1 MILISSDELGRG
13 TATYDGTAI
22 AGAVVTHLLDMRWVR
37 ISKYLC
43 FVLSFK
49 IHIIVTV
56 LTTVRART
64 MFATHYHCLAG
75 EQREGMVAA
84 HMACMVENEG
94 HEDISQE
101 NITFLYKLSEGA
113 APKSHGFNAAK
124 LAGLPH
130 DIIRAGHA
138 KAKQFEQEEKQR
150 ELFHQFMNVQDNV
163 GDIKSL
169 LSKLS
174 LVY

>member
-1 MILISSDELGRG
+1 
-13 TATYDGTAI
+13 
-22 AGAVVTHLLDMRWVR
+22 
-37 ISKYLC
+37 
-43 FVLSFK
+43 
-49 IHIIVTV
+49 
-56 LTTVRART
+56 

-75 EQREGMVAA
+75 EEREGMVAA

-130 DIIRAGHA
+130 DIIRAGYDMA
-138 KAKQFEQEEKQR
+138 KKFEERERKR
-150 ELFHQFMNVQDNV
+150 ELFQQLMKVPADAS
-163 GDIKSL
+163 DIKTL

-174 LVY
+174 LVQ

>member
-1 MILISSDELGRG
+1 
-13 TATYDGTAI
+13 
-22 AGAVVTHLLDMRWVR
+22 
-37 ISKYLC
+37 
-43 FVLSFK
+43 
-49 IHIIVTV
+49 
-56 LTTVRART
+56 

-94 HEDISQE
+94 HSDISQE
-101 NITFLYKLSEGA
+101 NITFLYKLSQGA

-130 DIIRAGHA
+130 DIIRAGYE
-138 KAKQFEQEEKQR
+138 KAKLFEVREKQR
-150 ELFHQFMNVQDNV
+150 EIFHLFMKVPESTA
-163 GDIKSL
+163 DIKSL

-174 LVY
+174 LIQ

>member
-1 MILISSDELGRG
+1 
-13 TATYDGTAI
+13 
-22 AGAVVTHLLDMRWVR
+22 
-37 ISKYLC
+37 
-43 FVLSFK
+43 
-49 IHIIVTV
+49 
-56 LTTVRART
+56 

-75 EQREGMVAA
+75 EQKEGMVAA

-130 DIIRAGHA
+130 DIIRAGYA
-138 KAKQFEQEEKQR
+138 KAKEFEQR
-150 ELFHQFMNVQDNV
+150 EQTRCPGAASCMQE
-163 GDIKSL
+163 
-169 LSKLS
+169 
-174 LVY
+174 LVCWEVHLGRRLQVRAPQEGHSGQEARAV

>member
-1 MILISSDELGRG
+1 
-13 TATYDGTAI
+13 
-22 AGAVVTHLLDMRWVR
+22 
-37 ISKYLC
+37 
-43 FVLSFK
+43 
-49 IHIIVTV
+49 
-56 LTTVRART
+56 

-75 EQREGMVAA
+75 EQKEGMVAA

-130 DIIRAGHA
+130 DIIRAGYA
-138 KAKQFEQEEKQR
+138 KAKEFEQREKER
-150 ELFHQFMNVQDNV
+150 DLFHQFMNVEEDAAE
-163 GDIKSL
+163 IKLL

-174 LVY
+174 LVQ

>member
-1 MILISSDELGRG
+1 
-13 TATYDGTAI
+13 
-22 AGAVVTHLLDMRWVR
+22 
-37 ISKYLC
+37 
-43 FVLSFK
+43 
-49 IHIIVTV
+49 
-56 LTTVRART
+56 
-64 MFATHYHCLAG
+64 MFATHYHCLAA

-130 DIIRAGHA
+130 DIIRAGYA
-138 KAKQFEQEEKQR
+138 KAKEFEKREKKR
-150 ELFHQFMNVQDNV
+150 ELFQQFMKVPENSA
-163 GDIKSL
+163 DIRLL
-169 LSKLS
+169 LSQLS
-174 LVY
+174 LVQ

>member
-1 MILISSDELGRG
+1 
-13 TATYDGTAI
+13 
-22 AGAVVTHLLDMRWVR
+22 
-37 ISKYLC
+37 
-43 FVLSFK
+43 
-49 IHIIVTV
+49 
-56 LTTVRART
+56 
-64 MFATHYHCLAG
+64 MFATHYHCLAA
-75 EQREGMVAA
+75 EHREGMVAA